1 MRYRIQKKW
10 RLAAFLWALTCA
22 GCASRLPP
30 PTDPDEARTA
40 LQEAL
45 DSWKRGEAPALLK
58 ERTPPIQFADLQRE
72 KGAKLLKYEIA
83 TAEQRGLAMRIT
95 VKMSLEAKGG
105 QRRETT
111 TVYTAETQ
119 PRIVIVPEF

>member
-1 MRYRIQKKW
+1 M
-10 RLAAFLWALTCA
+10 LAAA
-22 GCASRLPP
+22 GCGPRLPP
-30 PTDPDEARTA
+30 PSDPKEARAALETA
-40 LQEAL
+40 L
-45 DSWKRGEAPALLK
+45 DTWKRGDAPDTLK
-58 ERTPPIQFADLQRE
+58 QRTPPIQFADLDWD
-72 KGAKLLKYEIA
+72 KGARLLKYEIA
-83 TAEQRGLAMRIT
+83 SEERRGVGMRVT